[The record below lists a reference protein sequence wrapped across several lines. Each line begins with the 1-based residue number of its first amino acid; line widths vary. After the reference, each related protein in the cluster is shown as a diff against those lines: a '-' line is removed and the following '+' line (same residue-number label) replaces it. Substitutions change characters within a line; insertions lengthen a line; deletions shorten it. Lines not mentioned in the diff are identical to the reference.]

1 MSLITRCIPPSP
13 GPNQCSI
20 VSGSATITSLLAF
33 QQIRIQRHHMAE
45 LVAGCLSFLPSITIS
60 ANQPEALATSCTMKL
75 PLKPL
80 DLLAAEHQPQSLRRH
95 GSDLNRRQGPH
106 FPDKK
111 HVQRLIECRCR
122 VISALETS
130 ENHVVEPTRLSLKI
144 AVAYTMHI
152 GQYSTHEL
160 LLEEGVECPCMF
172 SKDERRLPEGFL
184 DGDDTMKGLDS
195 LPTCHAPG
203 FWDAGSG
210 CNGP

>member
-1 MSLITRCIPPSP
+1 MYPYLSRAESVQHGERLS
-13 GPNQCSI
+13 NHHL
-20 VSGSATITSLLAF
+20 LLAF
-33 QQIRIQRHHMAE
+33 QQIRIQGHHMAE
-45 LVAGCLSFLPSITIS
+45 LVAGCLSFLPSITIP
-60 ANQPEALATSCTMKL
+60 ANQPEALATACTMKL

-80 DLLAAEHQPQSLRRH
+80 DFVP
-95 GSDLNRRQGPH
+95 DLKRRQGPH

-130 ENHVVEPTRLSLKI
+130 ENHVVETTRLSLKI
-144 AVAYTMHI
+144 VVAYTMHA
-152 GQYSTHEL
+152 GQYVTSILPGSKSNLPKSTHEL

-172 SKDERRLPEGFL
+172 SKDERRLPEGFMN
-184 DGDDTMKGLDS
+184 GDDTMKGLDS